1 MARISDHDTGGMPRE
16 GAAPKS
22 KHPPKQLRDDAP
34 ISSAEAASLF
44 AEFAKLPAIVLAVSG
59 GPDSTALMWLMSRWL
74 SRRKTAPRLTAVT
87 VDHGLR
93 RESRAEAAAVRKL
106 AEALGIEHATL
117 RWSGDKPSSGLP
129 AAAREARYA
138 LLAEA
143 ARKAGT
149 NCVLT
154 AHTSD
159 DQVETFMMRL
169 SRGSGL
175 AGLASMS
182 RYAFRDD
189 LVIVR
194 PFLNVPKARLIA
206 TLARAK
212 ITFAD
217 DPTNRDTTFT
227 RPRWRQLLPQLAEEG
242 IDQRNIER
250 LVLRLARANA
260 ALDAVVARAERA
272 LVQRDDKRQSLDV
285 TAFLSF
291 PAEIRVR
298 LLHRAIDR
306 AGHEGPAE
314 LGKVESLLD
323 QLVDALSVRPAR
335 AFRRTLAGAL
345 VGMGRGTIVIE
356 PAPPRRTGRTR
367 S

>member
-1 MARISDHDTGGMPRE
+1 MPRR
-16 GAAPKS
+16 GAQAS
-22 KHPPKQLRDDAP
+22 KPPRDDTP
-34 ISSAEAASLF
+34 ISSSEAARLF
-44 AEFAKLPAIVLAVSG
+44 EELAKLPAIVLAVSG
-59 GPDSTALMWLMSRWL
+59 GPDSTALMWLMSQWL
-74 SRRKTAPRLTAVT
+74 RRRKTAPRLTAVT
-87 VDHGLR
+87 IDHGLR
-93 RESRAEAAAVRKL
+93 KESRAEALAVKKL
-106 AEALGIEHATL
+106 AAALGIAHTTL
-117 RWSGDKPSSGLP
+117 RWSGKKPSRGLP

-138 LLAEA
+138 LLADA
-143 ARKAGT
+143 ARKSGAS
-149 NCVLT
+149 CILT
-154 AHTSD
+154 AHTRD

-194 PFLNVPKARLIA
+194 PLLNVPKARLIA
-206 TLARAK
+206 TLVRAK
-212 ITFAD
+212 IAFAD

-242 IDQRNIER
+242 IDPRNIER

-260 ALDAVVARAERA
+260 ALDAVVARAEHAR
-272 LVQRDDKRQSLDV
+272 VQHDGKRQTLDAE
-285 TAFLSF
+285 AFLSF

-298 LLHRAIDR
+298 LLQRAIDR

-314 LGKVESLLD
+314 LGKVETLLD
-323 QLVDALSVRPAR
+323 ELVGALSRRPVN

-345 VGMGRGTIVIE
+345 VGVSRGKLSIE
-356 PAPPRRTGRTR
+356 PAPPRRTQRTGP
-367 S
+367 

>member
-1 MARISDHDTGGMPRE
+1 MPRVG
-16 GAAPKS
+16 GAQKS
-22 KHPPKQLRDDAP
+22 KPPSKTPRDDTP
-34 ISSAEAASLF
+34 ISSAEAARLF
-44 AEFAKLPAIVLAVSG
+44 AQLAKLPAIVLAVSG
-59 GPDSTALMWLMSRWL
+59 GPDSTALMWLMGRWL
-74 SRRKTAPRLTAVT
+74 GRRKGGPQLLAVT
-87 VDHGLR
+87 IDHGLR
-93 RESRAEAAAVRKL
+93 KQSRAEAMAVNKL
-106 AEALGIEHATL
+106 ADTLGIAHTTL
-117 RWSGDKPSSGLP
+117 RWSGNKPSSGLP

-143 ARKAGT
+143 ARKAGAS
-149 NCVLT
+149 CILT
-154 AHTSD
+154 AHTCD

-189 LVIVR
+189 LAIVR

-212 ITFAD
+212 ISFAD

-260 ALDAVVARAERA
+260 ALEAIVARAEHA
-272 LVQRDDKRQSLDV
+272 LVQHDGKRQTLDAK
-285 TAFLSF
+285 AFLSF
-291 PAEIRVR
+291 PGEIRLR

-323 QLVDALSVRPAR
+323 ELVAALSARPAR
-335 AFRRTLAGAL
+335 AFRRTLAGAV
-345 VGMGRGTIVIE
+345 VGLSRGMVAIE
-356 PAPPRRTGRTR
+356 PAPPRRTQRTR
-367 S
+367 P